1 MELLIRFDRRDDRS
15 LQVQL
20 YEEMRRLILSG
31 TLRSGQRLPS
41 SREVSEQFGIA
52 RNTVMLAF
60 DRLRLE
66 GYVAAREKA
75 GMFVSDSVPDSA
87 VLVGDGPS
95 DDRLAAD
102 PIQLGRLPAFTAR
115 APELW
120 RDPKLRPA
128 LDLAVGRPH
137 PASFPT
143 TFWRRC
149 AARHLARCGGPQTQY
164 GDPRGLL
171 KLRYA
176 IAAHLSA
183 TRGIEASPDQ
193 ILITSGIQG
202 ALNLLARL
210 LIGRRPPQQVA
221 IENPCYQG
229 AAYLFSSYGARLFGV
244 DVDDQGV
251 VVPQLE
257 AFSGALLYVTP
268 SHQFPTGC
276 TMTLDRRQQL
286 LEWAYR
292 TGTYV
297 IEDDY
302 DSDFRYDGPPLT
314 ALAGLDRGGRVIYL
328 GTFSKSIGPGMRL
341 GYAVLPSR
349 LVEPARNAKAL
360 LDNGAQWLEQAV
372 VADFLAQGEFLRHL
386 RRIRQM
392 YLAARNALVEAIG
405 VHFPGSRLTGTE
417 SGMHILWRLPDG
429 LPDVR
434 EMQRLAATVDV
445 GLYGL
450 PVAAAFEV
458 RPRED
463 FAERALVV
471 GYTGLSPEENRVAV
485 ERVARALRSSP
496 A

>member
-1 MELLIRFDRRDDRS
+1 MELLIRFDRKDDRS

-31 TLRSGQRLPS
+31 TLKAGQRLPS
-41 SREVSEQFGIA
+41 SREVSEQLGIA

-75 GMFVSDSVPDSA
+75 GIFVGENLPDAA
-87 VLVGDGPS
+87 VLIGDGRSPES
-95 DDRLAAD
+95 GVAD
-102 PIQLGRLPAFTAR
+102 PVQTGRLPLFSAR

-120 RDPKLRPA
+120 RDPSRRPA
-128 LDLAVGRPH
+128 LDLSVGRPH
-137 PASFPT
+137 PGSFPMA
-143 TFWRRC
+143 FWRRC
-149 AARHLARCGGPQTQY
+149 AARHLARSGGPQTQY

-171 KLRYA
+171 RLRQA

-183 TRGIEASPDQ
+183 TRGIEASADQ

-202 ALNLLARL
+202 ALNLLARI
-210 LIGRRPPQQVA
+210 LIDRRHPQKVA

-229 AAYLFSSYGARLFGV
+229 AAFLFSSYGARLQGI
-244 DVDDQGV
+244 DVDAHGIDV
-251 VVPQLE
+251 SQLE
-257 AFSGALLYVTP
+257 SFKGTLLYVTP

-276 TMTLDRRQQL
+276 TMTLERRQQL
-286 LEWAYR
+286 LDWSYR
-292 TGTYV
+292 TATYV
-297 IEDDY
+297 VEDDY

-341 GYAVLPSR
+341 GYAVLPPH

-372 VADFLAQGEFLRHL
+372 VADFIAQGEFLRHL

-392 YLAARNALVEAIG
+392 YLAARNALVDAIG
-405 VHFPGSRLTGTE
+405 EHFPGSLLSGTE
-417 SGMHILWRLPDG
+417 SGMHIMWRLPEG

-463 FAERALVV
+463 LADRALIL
-471 GYTGLSPEENRVAV
+471 GYTGLTPEENREAIA
-485 ERVARALRSSP
+485 RVARVLKNT
-496 A
+496 